1 MLRPIALA
9 LCIGSAAAAFDAST
23 GYGLTG
29 VKKCLTANEA
39 CPASAQSVC
48 PAAAKVTECDNP
60 YIVPISSLAGIA
72 SALYTWSRADS
83 TPAMTLA
90 TIPAGVSWNQFTDSD
105 GDALEYAGTCG
116 ALGSCSNAYTKV
128 VHVFDTD
135 NCWPRSMAI
144 PVIGNA
150 ESPDAQMALCANT
163 IKHLLGSFVHRVS
176 KLRPLCSDTPPP
188 LGQCRTCP
196 VAFCS
201 ACLPAR
207 GIFQHGPSPVCTC
220 PPPAPESTNQH
231 ISLGILCTG

>member
-163 IKHLLGSFVHRVS
+163 IKHLLGSCIVS
-176 KLRPLCSDTPPP
+176 QLRPLCSDTPPP
-188 LGQCRTCP
+188 LGSLSTCRQEAT
-196 VAFCS
+196 
-201 ACLPAR
+201 R
-207 GIFQHGPSPVCTC
+207 GICAFTDRAAGVLPT
-220 PPPAPESTNQH
+220 E
-231 ISLGILCTG
+231 